1 MTKTVVIN
9 EKVKEML
16 DNCKIIPDESYNNEI
31 KRLCEFYQKYHSE
44 QKIEPIVIN
53 PNSEIRDPI
62 SDVEPS
68 EEKNSANFS
77 DEPKEPEHNLLYD
90 KDIDPNAV

>member
-1 MTKTVVIN
+1 MNKTIAMDEKTK
-9 EKVKEML
+9 ELL
-16 DNCKIIPDESYNNEI
+16 DSCKIIPDERYGSLI

-53 PNSEIRDPI
+53 PNSEIRNPK

-68 EEKNSANFS
+68 KEKNSPEFS
-77 DEPKEPEHNLLYD
+77 DERNVLYD
-90 KDIDPNAV
+90 KDIDPNANSI